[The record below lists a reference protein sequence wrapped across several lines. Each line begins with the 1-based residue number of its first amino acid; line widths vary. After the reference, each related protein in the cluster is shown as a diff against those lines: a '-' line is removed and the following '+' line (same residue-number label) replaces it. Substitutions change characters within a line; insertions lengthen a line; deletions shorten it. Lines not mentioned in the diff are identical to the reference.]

1 MIQRRTRALRWAGV
15 GVVVA
20 GLAAAVAAISSWADL
35 PGVPT
40 DVTKSAASEHV
51 HILTEAR
58 NASPGNDWEN
68 TYVLLSAT
76 STDSPVA
83 DIEKT
88 LRSAGWNI
96 HRDGGDGDGLLLFG
110 DFPTKLPKYGVT
122 VENYNDFNCLDT
134 PEVCDE
140 FEKAARDHDREL
152 FVAVFM
158 PYV

>member
-1 MIQRRTRALRWAGV
+1 M
-15 GVVVA
+15 
-20 GLAAAVAAISSWADL
+20 
-35 PGVPT
+35 
-40 DVTKSAASEHV
+40 

-68 TYVLLSAT
+68 TYVILSVT

-110 DFPTKLPKYGVT
+110 DFPTKLPKYGVS
-122 VENYNDFNCLDT
+122 VEKYNDFNCLDT
-134 PEVCDE
+134 PEVCDK